1 MPPLTTVIAIAV
13 SCSVVF
19 IVSAIVATVIWI
31 RVRQDRLSLAVA
43 NAKQDGYALQQYQ
56 GETLTELSREEGSAL
71 RQYGQL
77 PYGKPSE
84 WGVLSSRESL
94 IQSPADSDT
103 SSPLDEK
110 ARDMRRSLSRSL
122 SSRSARLSRHLLGP
136 QRLSSLSPLTE
147 HSEKQQS
154 TSPTISGIDDGVP
167 NSAVEGA
174 FELATE
180 TTPRHTP
187 DREEEQL
194 RTSLTSR
201 PGSGAW
207 PLKHHRERSGSL
219 YPLMEDKQDG
229 CNARVRGGSIT
240 AQTAG
245 SAPEQPVPPPPC
257 AYPPNRFR
265 LSRND
270 STCLSSLSLETAD
283 SSILEDSRRTSTNV
297 DSTFTSPALPPC
309 PTFAPYDA
317 NDVGRMEY
325 DRRAFGSGPVVP
337 SQFVFPASSGTAW
350 EAQRLESERTSPRR
364 SLTTRSPTHST
375 ERISPPP
382 RRTESL
388 SELKTKRDSSLWV
401 KPLDLSRPPSLNPVP
416 NGALVPHFS
425 QMQRRSMYGDQRKEA
440 DPFYSAMSSSSISS
454 DSRLRPSITGIPDG
468 PLLGP
473 NSHLKP
479 PLPSALKGGSG
490 TRKGHRRQNCV
501 RISIH
506 PPITFTG
513 PVFSPTAEEPEETE
527 EIDTSRAQVP
537 NPSISQMSIQS
548 SVSGLSMS
556 RDSHDEQQKENPRIT
571 EIPDEPPRNSQ
582 GGPPKLRV
590 NPPTDAVDRTL
601 SIMDMEKSLP
611 DIVTTLPPPKPDISL
626 STTPSPEK
634 NSPVWMI
641 PHYNSSPTGF
651 ENSSNPGSPRRTAV
665 KGPRQPPPRSTA
677 RSSFRSLNTL
687 DDNVMTQSSPPM
699 RHSRGPS
706 MGKEPV
712 RSAAESPLRPKSDSR
727 NMATPWYQGP
737 SGHPSP
743 HHISSPIRHSQAQLW
758 RPAAAV
764 PKPPNAN
771 SGIIVPIWEDR
782 ASEPKGKGPRNF
794 TGAPPSD
801 PSSRPHSAQ
810 LGWEKSHRLKPG
822 HGSARHGFRTPTKK
836 PVGLGIGAATPGS
849 LYDGDGFLKE

>member
-19 IVSAIVATVIWI
+19 IVSAIVGTVIWI

-56 GETLTELSREEGSAL
+56 GETLTELSREEGTAL

-84 WGVLSSRESL
+84 WEVLSSRESL

-110 ARDMRRSLSRSL
+110 ARDIRRSLSRSL

-147 HSEKQQS
+147 HSEKRQS
-154 TSPTISGIDDGVP
+154 TSPTVSGIDDGVP

-194 RTSLTSR
+194 RASLTSR

-229 CNARVRGGSIT
+229 CNPSNSRVRGGSIT

-309 PTFAPYDA
+309 PTFAPFDA

-325 DRRAFGSGPVVP
+325 DRRGLGVIPAVP
-337 SQFVFPASSGTAW
+337 SQFVFPSSSGTAW
-350 EAQRLESERTSPRR
+350 EAQRLESPRSSPRR
-364 SLTTRSPTHST
+364 SLTTRSPNHSS
-375 ERISPPP
+375 ERISPSP
-382 RRTESL
+382 RRSESL
-388 SELKTKRDSSLWV
+388 TDNKAKRDSSLWV

-425 QMQRRSMYGDQRKEA
+425 QMQRRSMYSDQRKEL
-440 DPFYSAMSSSSISS
+440 DPFYNVMSNSVMSTDPRLKPSS
-454 DSRLRPSITGIPDG
+454 TGIPDG

-479 PLPSALKGGSG
+479 PLPSALKGSSG

-506 PPITFTG
+506 PPITFSG

-537 NPSISQMSIQS
+537 NSSISQISLQS
-548 SVSGLSMS
+548 NGSGLSVS
-556 RDSHDEQQKENPRIT
+556 RFSQDEQQKENPRVT
-571 EIPDEPPRNSQ
+571 EITAEPPRNSQ
-582 GGPPKLRV
+582 AGPPKLSV
-590 NPPTDAVDRTL
+590 NSPTDAGERTL

-611 DIVTTLPPPKPDISL
+611 DLVTTLPPPKIDTSL
-626 STTPSPEK
+626 SKTPSPEK

-677 RSSFRSLNTL
+677 RSSFRSLNPL
-687 DDNVMTQSSPPM
+687 DDNAMTQSSPPM

-712 RSAAESPLRPKSDSR
+712 RNAAESPLRPKNDPQ
-727 NMATPWYQGP
+727 NMVAPRYHG
-737 SGHPSP
+737 SP
-743 HHISSPIRHSQAQLW
+743 HQIVSPIRHSQAQLW

-764 PKPPNAN
+764 PKPPTAN

-782 ASEPKGKGPRNF
+782 ASEPKGKGPR
-794 TGAPPSD
+794 TSSVLSPSE
-801 PSSRPHSAQ
+801 HSAQ
-810 LGWEKSHRLKPG
+810 VGRAKSHRLKPG
-822 HGSARHGFRTPTKK
+822 PGSARHGFRTPTKK